1 MINNISEIREWFWY
15 VRWSN
20 KRSDIPSSEDKFL
33 GEEPVITPDV
43 QVTSE
48 NIVINDIDIP
58 VEIKSNEPIQVEID
72 NSDNWMNV
80 RQIT

>member
-1 MINNISEIREWFWY
+1 VQETKNVDIVIDMTPDAI
-15 VRWSN
+15 
-20 KRSDIPSSEDKFL
+20 DIPSSEDKFL